1 MSHERKS
8 HGQLKHMDQIQGKT
22 VMNTKRGKGLGNSI
36 ADMLIKMSHL
46 FLNI

>member
-1 MSHERKS
+1 MTHKRKS

-22 VMNTKRGKGLGNSI
+22 VMNTKSRKGLGNSI
-36 ADMLIKMSHL
+36 ADMLIKMSHF